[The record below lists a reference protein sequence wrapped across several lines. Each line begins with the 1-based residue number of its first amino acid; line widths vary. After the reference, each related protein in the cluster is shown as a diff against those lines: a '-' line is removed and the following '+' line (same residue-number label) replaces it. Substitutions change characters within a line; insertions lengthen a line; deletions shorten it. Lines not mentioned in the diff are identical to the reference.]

1 MILNWYKIGNKM
13 AVNWYRNVS
22 VILNLVCY
30 NMNSEKKG
38 SH

>member
-1 MILNWYKIGNKM
+1 MISNWYKIGNKM
-13 AVNWYRNVS
+13 VVNWYRSVS